1 MEVSKSEWKLFR
13 SKIAEWQEAY
23 MEKLNNEYIELLNGD
38 GSPSHKFWRLDER
51 IKKDKKKPGV
61 CLEMKKQDMV
71 LDLVRL
77 INDGVISYADLE
89 GFSEETIEVAK
100 HLTTQIW
107 K

>member
-13 SKIAEWQEAY
+13 SKIAVWQEAY
-23 MEKLNNEYIELLNGD
+23 MDKLNKEYIELLNGD
-38 GSPSHKFWRLDER
+38 GNPSHKFWRLYER

-61 CLEMKKQDMV
+61 CLEMRMQDMV
-71 LDLVRL
+71 LDLARL

-100 HLTTQIW
+100 RLATQTW